1 MGETHRRAFAVV
13 ATSMLGISG
22 LGGVGEAST
31 QPGDS
36 GASPIGGAA
45 HVTRAITARAAR
57 TLKASDNARL
67 RYVSASGS
75 TLYEVG
81 SASGT
86 LPGHMHVHMQLA
98 ARFTGSFVIYADG
111 GSIVGNG
118 SATPHGSGTY
128 ESFAGT
134 LSVTGGTGRY
144 GHAHGTAKLY
154 GVFNRRSYA
163 LTIQTAGTLYY

>member
-1 MGETHRRAFAVV
+1 MGETHRRAFAVA
-13 ATSMLGISG
+13 ATSAFALSA
-22 LGGVGEAST
+22 LGGAGQASAKL
-31 QPGDS
+31 S
-36 GASPIGGAA
+36 AFGAA
-45 HVTRAITARAAR
+45 QAARAALVSNAVAAR
-57 TLKASDNARL
+57 ATRALRAHDMASL
-67 RYVSASGS
+67 HYISASGS

-86 LPGHMHVHMQLA
+86 LPGSMRVHMQLS
-98 ARFTGSFVIYADG
+98 ARFTGSFVIYAHG

-134 LSVTGGTGRY
+134 LSVTSGTGRFW
-144 GHAHGTAKLY
+144 HAHGTAKLY
-154 GVFNRRSYA
+154 GVFNRKSYS

>member
-1 MGETHRRAFAVV
+1 MGETHRRACAVA
-13 ATSMLGISG
+13 ATSAFALSALSG
-22 LGGVGEAST
+22 AGQAST
-31 QPGDS
+31 KPS
-36 GASPIGGAA
+36 AFGAA
-45 HVTRAITARAAR
+45 QAKRTALVSKARTTRALRAHDM
-57 TLKASDNARL
+57 ASL
-67 RYVSASGS
+67 HYVSASGS
-75 TLYEVG
+75 TLYEMG

-86 LPGHMHVHMQLA
+86 LPGSMRVHMQLS
-98 ARFTGSFVIYADG
+98 ARFTGSFVIYAHG

-134 LSVTGGTGRY
+134 LSVIRGTGRF

-154 GVFNRRSYA
+154 GVFDRRSYS